1 MELSVGVSIKSVF
14 SMTYAK
20 EPYEQSYISVM
31 Q

>member
-1 MELSVGVSIKSVF
+1 
-14 SMTYAK
+14 MTYAK